1 MTGAVRAESI
11 TSKLRENVPGSK
23 VTTYCI
29 GGLIRFLAEPDTEN
43 ELQDLIRTL
52 KSKNE
57 NFRVLGAG
65 SNLLIPDAGVN
76 ETVIRLGKGFR
87 FWEQLG
93 EGRIKVGGSMPLI
106 SLSQETAQAGLSGLE
121 FAGGI
126 PASFGGAVRMN
137 AGAHGS
143 DISAVLE
150 SARIVD
156 SNGECFDIEAKDL
169 QFSYRHSNIPDRGIV
184 IGGILK
190 LVPGDKEKILKL
202 RADNLAH
209 RKAVQPI
216 TLPSAGS
223 IFKNPPGALSAGKLI
238 EQAGLKGFRVGGAH
252 VSELHGNWIVNA
264 EREAKSV
271 DVEACIDECKKR
283 VKESSRIN
291 LETELI
297 RW

>member
-1 MTGAVRAESI
+1 MSSTVRAESI
-11 TSKLRENVPGSK
+11 TPKYRENVLGSK

-29 GGLIRFLAEPDTEN
+29 GGLIRLLAEPDTEY

-52 KSKNE
+52 KVKNE

-93 EGRIKVGGSMPLI
+93 EGRIKVGGAMPLI

-143 DISAVLE
+143 DIAAVLE

-169 QFSYRHSNIPDRGIV
+169 EFSYRHSNIPDRGIV

-190 LVPGDKEKILKL
+190 LISGDKEKILKL
-202 RADNLAH
+202 RAENLAH

-223 IFKNPPGALSAGKLI
+223 IFKNPPGSSAGKLI
-238 EQAGLKGFRVGGAH
+238 EQAGLKGFRVGGAQ
-252 VSELHGNWIVNA
+252 VSEMHGNWIVNA
-264 EREAKSV
+264 DREATAQ
-271 DVEACIDECKKR
+271 DVEACIIECIKR
-283 VKESSRIN
+283 VKELFGIE
-291 LETELI
+291 LEIELV